1 MGSSRAAR
9 LTVLLFEAELT
20 CTDSLARRA
29 SALNP
34 IDALAMISALSQVS
48 TLPAALLRAVA
59 GIAAPRCVVGATD
72 LAGLI
77 GPLMPGRLV
86 LMLLVAVRLFDVV
99 ALRIEQ
105 RIVILI
111 AVTRLRP

>member
-1 MGSSRAAR
+1 
-9 LTVLLFEAELT
+9 
-20 CTDSLARRA
+20 
-29 SALNP
+29 
-34 IDALAMISALSQVS
+34 
-48 TLPAALLRAVA
+48 
-59 GIAAPRCVVGATD
+59 
-72 LAGLI
+72 
-77 GPLMPGRLV
+77 MPGRLV